1 MANSEQL
8 VNLGKGHTGVGF
20 TIISQTSAF
29 VQNKKLGK
37 KLEERKKIIRKKK
50 SYNITTSSFH
60 NPLDIY
66 IQVSFTACLFIQYGY
81 IFYHFNRFH
90 VCSFKL
96 M

>member
-37 KLEERKKIIRKKK
+37 KLEEREKK
-50 SYNITTSSFH
+50 
-60 NPLDIY
+60 
-66 IQVSFTACLFIQYGY
+66 
-81 IFYHFNRFH
+81 
-90 VCSFKL
+90 
-96 M
+96 